1 MHPIARHTTCLYVLL
16 GAITLQPAIGS
27 AADARLDDAPA
38 VSLDLTLP
46 ADAGQLTADWR
57 YSDVRIV
64 TGQLRA
70 ADAEGQPTGAVTS
83 TYDYSPH
90 AGARDFD
97 DSAWQRIA
105 PDDLGTRRAGGLLCF
120 NWYRVRLTVPARIG
134 DFDPTGALV
143 VFETSLDD
151 YAEVWVDGELP
162 RAFGQNG
169 GSVVAGWNAPNR
181 LVIGRGVKPGQ
192 QIQLAIFG
200 INGPI
205 SAAPTNF
212 IWLRTARVDF
222 YPNAE
227 RPIAVVP
234 QEVNVDVLRVDP
246 AIDALVPENAKVFK
260 LAEGFTF
267 TEGPVWTPD
276 GDLYFSD
283 PNENRIYRYH
293 DQGAEPGRLSVF
305 LEPSGYDGDDIDRY
319 FQPGSNGLAL
329 DADGRLLVNQH
340 GNRRVVRLEPDG
352 NATPLA
358 GDFEG
363 HRLNSP
369 NDLVVSR
376 NGTVYFTDPPF
387 GLPGVFADPGK
398 ELAFSGVFRIHEGTA
413 ELLAKDLEGPNGLAF
428 SPDEKFLYVSNWDPE
443 RKVVMRYPVR
453 ADGSLGRGS
462 VFFDMAGAPGEE
474 ALDGLKVDE
483 RGNLYVSG
491 PGGLWVVSAEGRHL
505 GTIRLP
511 RLPANFAFGG
521 ADGRTLYLTARGAL
535 YRMPLKVA
543 GAASA
548 ARPAKI
554 AGGALPGQAGIGGRS

>member
-1 MHPIARHTTCLYVLL
+1 MHPLARCTSRLSVLL
-16 GAITLQPAIGS
+16 AASMLLSAGPA
-27 AADARLDDAPA
+27 AADPLADTPA
-38 VSLDLTLP
+38 ASVDLTVS
-46 ADAGQLTADWR
+46 AGAELLAADWR

-64 TGQLRA
+64 TGELRA
-70 ADAEGQPTGAVTS
+70 PDAAGQPTGAPVE

-90 AGARDFD
+90 AGTREFD
-97 DSAWQRIA
+97 DSGWERIA
-105 PDDLGTRRAGGLLCF
+105 PADLAARRAGGLLCF
-120 NWYRVRLTVPARIG
+120 NWYRVRLTVPERIG
-134 DFDPTGALV
+134 DFDPTGSLM

-181 LVIGRGVKPGQ
+181 LVIGRGVMPGQ

-212 IWLRTARVDF
+212 IWLRSARVDF

-234 QEVNVDVLRVDP
+234 QEVNVEVVRIDP
-246 AIDALVPENAKVFK
+246 AIDALIPENAKVFK

-276 GDLYFSD
+276 GELYFSD

-293 DQGAEPGRLSVF
+293 DRGAEPGQLSVF

-329 DADGRLLVNQH
+329 GADGRLLVNQH
-340 GNRRVVRLEPDG
+340 GNRRVVRLEADG
-352 NATPLA
+352 RVTPLA
-358 GDFEG
+358 SQFEG

-369 NDLVVSR
+369 NDLVVKR
-376 NGTVYFTDPPF
+376 DGTIYFTDPPF
-387 GLPGVFADPGK
+387 GLPLVFRDPSK
-398 ELAFSGVFRIHEGTA
+398 ELAFSGIFRIHDGST
-413 ELLAKDLEGPNGLAF
+413 ELLAKELDGPNGLAF

-453 ADGSLGRGS
+453 ADGSLGRGT
-462 VFFDMAGAPGEE
+462 VFFDMTGAPEEE

-491 PGGLWVVSAEGRHL
+491 PGGLWVVSSEGRHL

-521 ADGRTLYLTARGAL
+521 TDGRTLYLTARSAL

-543 GAASA
+543 GADRA
-548 ARPAKI
+548 ATRTVAAITPAT
-554 AGGALPGQAGIGGRS
+554 GGR